1 MFTTFSIFM
10 IIIAVIP
17 PILYF
22 ITQIPL
28 SNIFR
33 SWIAPKK
40 IGNIVV
46 DHSDPNEPYY
56 FFLEIQDSRM
66 LEEAIQKESTVT
78 LQVVRKNYISYDDT
92 KTHN

>member
-1 MFTTFSIFM
+1 MFNIFLVFM

-22 ITQIPL
+22 IT
-28 SNIFR
+28 R
-33 SWIAPKK
+33 PKK

-66 LEEAIQKESTVT
+66 LEEAIRKESTVT
-78 LQVVRKNYISYDDT
+78 LQVVRKNYISNENIE
-92 KTHN
+92 THN

>member
-1 MFTTFSIFM
+1 MFTAFVIFM

-22 ITQIPL
+22 IT
-28 SNIFR
+28 R
-33 SWIAPKK
+33 PKK

-66 LEEAIQKESTVT
+66 LEEAIRKESTVT
-78 LQVVRKNYISYDDT
+78 LQVVRKNYISSEIIE
-92 KTHN
+92 THN

>member
-1 MFTTFSIFM
+1 MFTAFVIFM
-10 IIIAVIP
+10 IIIAAIP

-22 ITQIPL
+22 IKKK
-28 SNIFR
+28 
-33 SWIAPKK
+33 KK

-66 LEEAIQKESTVT
+66 LEEAIRKGSTVT
-78 LQVVRKNYISYDDT
+78 LQVVRKNYISNENEE
-92 KTHN
+92 THN